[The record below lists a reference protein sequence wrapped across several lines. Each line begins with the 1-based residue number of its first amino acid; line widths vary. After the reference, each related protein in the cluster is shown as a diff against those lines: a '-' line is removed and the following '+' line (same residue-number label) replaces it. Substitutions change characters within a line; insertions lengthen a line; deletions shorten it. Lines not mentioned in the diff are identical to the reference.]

1 MFYHKS
7 ARAPLTIPD
16 ILNFICFKQQLRQVI
31 CHVSYLIS
39 QILPV
44 QASQHYSQLVNFF
57 VE

>member
-7 ARAPLTIPD
+7 ADVPLTILD
-16 ILNFICFKQQLRQVI
+16 ILNFICFNWQLRQVI
-31 CHVSYLIS
+31 CHVSYSIS

-44 QASQHYSQLVNFF
+44 PASQHYSQLGIFF